1 MVARSNTSAAE
12 TLAHPLV
19 VWAAWLRV
27 DAWYRSGNLAPQ
39 PELSQWR
46 LHPEAAVRDLAEK
59 LRAGKWRPSA
69 WRQLPYPKRGAC
81 LRHYVMP
88 TVKDQVA
95 FMAYLVLLGPL
106 LDNEFLPFVFGNRLY
121 RPVAWN
127 TRLDRP
133 RWEQRGYPF
142 LNHRTYLPYARS
154 HGMFRRVANWTVSRM
169 TKAALREENYA
180 GRVHHPDNYDASSL
194 PEWVQDRWWIDQ
206 RDEGD
211 RRAYWASLDIQLAYP
226 SVRLADL
233 SKELSDLVDVPYVTS
248 DLLDGYPQEISSE
261 LQDREVRRALS
272 EGLVN
277 ALMRVSVVGDDVPIE
292 SWKPFHARAKLPPK
306 NKGLPTGL
314 AVSGLLF
321 NVVMHGAD
329 SAVLDYLADA
339 GGVHRGAVVRFADD
353 MYLMA
358 RSSEGLFRLIDVV
371 WGAVEGTEGR
381 CPIKP
386 NSKSNLHINL
396 SKVNPPQVQEAV
408 QSCLKANGWSIC
420 AECKELEP
428 GPKSASLGQ
437 SWHNVDEQLHNEL
450 KRASIGPRDVGPFVT
465 TLVERLSEI
474 GRDTLADRF
483 GQGARDRQVQLH
495 DLARFDIADEQVR
508 ADTRRTF
515 AVNRLSGA
523 WLSTDPS
530 QARRELSEI
539 RHSVA
544 AVFAETPWKFAVW
557 GAVVRAASRRVID
570 PESRDAEDDKE
581 ASAWLTSLLRR
592 VATSGEDS
600 WISNWPEERV
610 GSSHRSTG
618 IDWRGPYLSFHRA
631 AFWQALANVIRLLY
645 SHHERHDPHHGTH
658 GLLQSLRTGA
668 SPHHWAT
675 RAVPEGL
682 HRHVAQFL
690 GDVDKWTGLLY
701 GDDPHTVVL
710 PPWEL
715 DLLVAACLAAVTK
728 RVAADEWRR
737 SKSSG
742 NHIAAPEGI
751 VESAPATSAILA
763 RNGRLATPRSRPGSL
778 RRSLVGQLLL
788 ASGNGGVEE
797 VLFPEGRNSTIR
809 DVDENPSYA
818 LAVAGHF
825 HCEWRLSD
833 EAVLKAVCDARSR
846 VIDDPLALWDYGRAR
861 KVFLSR
867 GLPWPP

>member
-1 MVARSNTSAAE
+1 
-12 TLAHPLV
+12 
-19 VWAAWLRV
+19 
-27 DAWYRSGNLAPQ
+27 
-39 PELSQWR
+39 
-46 LHPEAAVRDLAEK
+46 
-59 LRAGKWRPSA
+59 
-69 WRQLPYPKRGAC
+69 
-81 LRHYVMP
+81 
-88 TVKDQVA
+88 
-95 FMAYLVLLGPL
+95 
-106 LDNEFLPFVFGNRLY
+106 
-121 RPVAWN
+121 
-127 TRLDRP
+127 
-133 RWEQRGYPF
+133 
-142 LNHRTYLPYARS
+142 
-154 HGMFRRVANWTVSRM
+154 MFRRVANWTVSHM
-169 TKAALREENYA
+169 TKATLPEENYA
-180 GRVHHPDNYDASSL
+180 GRVHHPDDYDPSSL
-194 PEWVQDRWWIDQ
+194 PTWVQDQWWT
-206 RDEGD
+206 DEGD
-211 RRAYWASLDIQLAYP
+211 GVGRRAYWASLDVQLAYP
-226 SVRLADL
+226 SVRLTDL
-233 SKELSDLVDVPYVTS
+233 SKALRHLVDMSYRTS
-248 DLLDGYPQEISSE
+248 SVLPDHPATTAPATYLHDLLDGYPQELLVGLSDHG
-261 LQDREVRRALS
+261 QRRELS

-277 ALMRVSVVGDDVPIE
+277 ALMRVSVVDDDVPIE
-292 SWKPFHARAKLPPK
+292 SWKPFHARAELPPK

-329 SAVLDYLADA
+329 SAVFDYLADA
-339 GGVHRGAVVRFADD
+339 RGMHRGAVVRFSDD

-396 SKVNPPQVQEAV
+396 SKINPPPVLEAV
-408 QSCLKANGWSIC
+408 QSCLKANDWSIC
-420 AECKELEP
+420 AECNELEP
-428 GPKSASLGQ
+428 GPESASLGQ
-437 SWHNVDEQLHNEL
+437 SWLDVDEQLHNEL

-539 RHSVA
+539 RRSVA

-570 PESRDAEDDKE
+570 PELQNSLALETQDGRGAEDDEE
-581 ASAWLTSLLRR
+581 ARAWLTSLLRR

-600 WISNWPEERV
+600 WMSNWPEERA
-610 GSSHRSTG
+610 GSSHQGTD

-645 SHHERHDPHHGTH
+645 SHHERHDPHHGKH
-658 GLLQSLRTGA
+658 ELRQPLRTGA

-701 GDDPHTVVL
+701 GDDPHPVDL

-737 SKSSG
+737 NKSSG

-751 VESAPATSAILA
+751 LESAPATSAILA

-797 VLFPEGRNSTIR
+797 ILFPKGRKSTIR
-809 DVDENPSYA
+809 DVDGNPSYA

-833 EAVLKAVCDARSR
+833 ETVLKAVCDARSR

-861 KVFLSR
+861 NVFLSR